1 MTRGWPRGPA
11 KRRRPECASAREPA
25 RSPSQAAA
33 VAALRR
39 TLAAA
44 APARRAPLRRLRQI
58 ARPPTPVSVAPA
70 LVSAAAGESEPSPVR
85 LATLAS
91 APDLVV
97 SLPRVQP
104 RGSLNSRRLFDR
116 RTSRPRPRR
125 SLRALTP
132 SRERPARRAS
142 VGPRR
147 RVRQASVG
155 PLRPAG
161 GEETRAA
168 FARIWHRDC
177 LPRRRRPS
185 GSAARVALRLAQ
197 AGPAGRRAVAP
208 HRNRKPRHPPSHRS
222 PNHTAQRLR
231 QCGRHRC
238 RAGAP
243 ARRGA
248 PSARAAGCVIR
259 QRRLPPGRSPA
270 RRGWGS
276 ETEQKMAGC
285 DRVLLSD
292 TVALATLTFLGGGAM
307 LRLLRQR
314 SGRGGAQVRVS
325 RLHAKPI
332 PRHVLQRL
340 RPLPQLRLCDRAAV
354 RVRGAGGCTD
364 TAQSPREVGKG
375 KIAPPRGW
383 ARAAATA
390 RVCSGCA
397 PAASH
402 AAWPRPAPGG
412 HADSCLPP
420 HRRWKA
426 RQQCCC
432 ACRGA

>member
-1 MTRGWPRGPA
+1 VVVALRRCQARRPVPAPARAPSLAASPRAAAAVAAPPRTLAAAACATLVTRGWPRGPA

-147 RVRQASVG
+147 
-155 PLRPAG
+155 PAG

-197 AGPAGRRAVAP
+197 ADPAGRRAVAP

-243 ARRGA
+243 ARRDA

-270 RRGWGS
+270 RQADS
-276 ETEQKMAGC
+276 PPC
-285 DRVLLSD
+285 
-292 TVALATLTFLGGGAM
+292 VAASPPA
-307 LRLLRQR
+307 
-314 SGRGGAQVRVS
+314 
-325 RLHAKPI
+325 P
-332 PRHVLQRL
+332 
-340 RPLPQLRLCDRAAV
+340 AA
-354 RVRGAGGCTD
+354 
-364 TAQSPREVGKG
+364 
-375 KIAPPRGW
+375 
-383 ARAAATA
+383 
-390 RVCSGCA
+390 A